1 MEKDRRIQREWSRFP
16 SKNREVSEVF
26 SDRGPEGEAFENPS
40 LRSYQKGGKRS
51 VREDAFRGAGLPR
64 LGSLLAAGVGLVLL
78 FSFIIGVIGY
88 VSQSSQKTEQDTP
101 VSKKQ
106 DRHSF
111 SSTSSKQSSASSSQT
126 SESSSSTKE
135 EKSESDKKSGQLTA
149 ENSPYIDGDNGIRD
163 FNFDELLVLSQKN
176 KLSNVTAEEL
186 VNQYGKAK
194 RGYFSDVSAGNR
206 GITLQYELPDNRG
219 NVSFNLLGHDDKYR
233 VTNIYMGYYATS
245 LEEPTK
251 TTEEFRALFSQ
262 DGQEIHDV
270 ISQMGTP
277 QVTHFSISS
286 SQKVYSC
293 TLSYSTVDNEQV
305 SLNFEENSEQWYLKG
320 IAVKKKP

>member
-1 MEKDRRIQREWSRFP
+1 MEKGRQIQREWSRFP
-16 SKNREVSEVF
+16 SRNREVSEVF
-26 SDRGPEGEAFENPS
+26 SDRGPEGEAFESPS
-40 LRSYQKGGKRS
+40 LRSYQKGVKRS
-51 VREDAFRGAGLPR
+51 AREDAFRGAGLPR
-64 LGSLLAAGVGLVLL
+64 FGSLLAAGVGLVLL

-88 VSQSSQKTEQDTP
+88 VSLSSQKTEQATP

-106 DRHSF
+106 DRHSI
-111 SSTSSKQSSASSSQT
+111 SSASAKQSSASSSQP

-135 EKSESDKKSGQLTA
+135 EKSESDMESGRLTA
-149 ENSPYIDGDNGIRD
+149 TNSPYIDGDNGIHD

-194 RGYFSDVSAGNR
+194 RGYFSNVSADNR

-262 DGQEIHDV
+262 DGQEIHDI

-277 QVTHFSISS
+277 EVTHFSISS

-293 TLSYSTVDNEQV
+293 TLSYSTVDNELV